1 MKNQAGQRNG
11 IWVLALFLGLAGF
24 VIWDQTRGNGE
35 DPTEGSPAVTGAAP
49 EAGRPARTP
58 PPARETEAADE
69 GASDATPVTS
79 GVM

>member
-1 MKNQAGQRNG
+1 MTNRSGQRNG

-35 DPTEGSPAVTGAAP
+35 DPAAGSPAVTGAAP

-69 GASDATPVTS
+69 SASDASPAKS